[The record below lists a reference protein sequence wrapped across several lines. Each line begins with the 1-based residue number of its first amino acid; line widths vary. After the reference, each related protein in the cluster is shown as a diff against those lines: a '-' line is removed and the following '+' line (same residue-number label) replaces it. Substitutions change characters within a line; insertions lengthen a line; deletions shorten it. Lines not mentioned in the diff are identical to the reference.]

1 MPMKKMI
8 LSIIACLL
16 VNIIPSMAQKTY
28 STLWKQVN
36 EVQQNDLPQT
46 AIAVLNDI
54 SRQAQQEK
62 AWGHMLKAE
71 AQKMQ
76 FQIQISPDSLKA
88 EVERLK
94 RCIDNRKSYNSFYG
108 NNIGSD
114 VTEENKSN
122 IGSDVTEGN
131 KSNIGSDVFDGNN
144 DDYVCL
150 AVKAAVLSRT
160 FLTYRKLIADDWNV
174 QAARYAMLAMQRPA
188 LLANTKAN
196 NYFPLVVEGY
206 NSNIFGDDLLS
217 VIAYETKQ
225 YSSPSRYYS
234 SVGNRRAACITALQD
249 LKTSYYENAGKGDL
263 KPSYYENAGNGGRIT
278 ISKSP
283 YIYSLDSLIAIYKD
297 LDVAAEV
304 AIERYY
310 AMKNCSD
317 NKAEKLIT
325 YIHYI
330 IDNWPS

>member
-36 EVQQNDLPQT
+36 EVHQNDLPQT

-114 VTEENKSN
+114 VTEGNKSN
-122 IGSDVTEGN
+122 IGSDVTEGNKSNIGSDVSEEN

-150 AVKAAVLSRT
+150 AVKAAVL
-160 FLTYRKLIADDWNV
+160 
-174 QAARYAMLAMQRPA
+174 
-188 LLANTKAN
+188 
-196 NYFPLVVEGY
+196 
-206 NSNIFGDDLLS
+206 
-217 VIAYETKQ
+217 
-225 YSSPSRYYS
+225 
-234 SVGNRRAACITALQD
+234 
-249 LKTSYYENAGKGDL
+249 
-263 KPSYYENAGNGGRIT
+263 
-278 ISKSP
+278 
-283 YIYSLDSLIAIYKD
+283 
-297 LDVAAEV
+297 
-304 AIERYY
+304 
-310 AMKNCSD
+310 
-317 NKAEKLIT
+317 
-325 YIHYI
+325 
-330 IDNWPS
+330 